1 VRVQYNHENRVQTS
15 MAFMFWEGIG
25 AGQHCAKYFSPCCDV
40 LPVTLVRHHE
50 PRSSTHNLCAFC
62 MLLRCAGQD
71 LLGLWQGGVP
81 RQLNS
86 SVAVSHMWAPM
97 QQQQQQQQW
106 PHQCCM
112 MRQLQQCRQQH
123 AAAAACGGSNNSILR
138 QLGQQQWRQLGL
150 QLAQQAALQE
160 QPAAAAHFSHQ
171 LQNGMP
177 IWSGL
182 VCCRLPTKAA
192 AAALQI
198 LPTATAGVW
207 DA

>member
-1 VRVQYNHENRVQTS
+1 
-15 MAFMFWEGIG
+15 
-25 AGQHCAKYFSPCCDV
+25 
-40 LPVTLVRHHE
+40 
-50 PRSSTHNLCAFC
+50 
-62 MLLRCAGQD
+62 
-71 LLGLWQGGVP
+71 
-81 RQLNS
+81 
-86 SVAVSHMWAPM
+86 MWAPM
-97 QQQQQQQQW
+97 QQQQQQW

-123 AAAAACGGSNNSILR
+123 AAAATAACGGSNNSILR

-192 AAALQI
+192 AAAAALQI

-207 DA
+207 DAKIRIPQSKPVNTPHHIRCCQQGPWCVLSQGRLDTYCTVRPV